1 MIHSRLLELGLE
13 PVSPSP
19 AVRATRAGRGS
30 SRVDAE
36 RAAMGT
42 RVAVSVIG
50 RSRDRLEAAV
60 GECFEE
66 MDRLI
71 AIFTRYERASALSVL
86 NDAGRL
92 DRPPPE
98 LTSLLGR
105 AARLHRRTRGAFD
118 ISVAPLVDLFQRP
131 PRVAGST
138 PSGPPAIPTPAEI
151 AEALALVGADRIQAT
166 DREVRLERSGMRLTL
181 DGIAKGAIVDAM
193 AAVLDRHRVRRYLV
207 DGGGD
212 IRTRGRA
219 GGRRPWTVAVRN
231 PAGSADPLDVVRPG
245 DGAIATSG
253 GYERHHAGDPRFH
266 HLVDGASG
274 TSPHLTTSVTVRAPT
289 ATDADA
295 LATAVFVLG
304 LEPGLQLIDSLAG
317 CACLIQDRDG
327 RRLTSR
333 GWTSAP
339 RHPHPLE

>member
-1 MIHSRLLELGLE
+1 MIHSRLLELGLQ
-13 PVSPSP
+13 PVGVSPTSRTSR
-19 AVRATRAGRGS
+19 VGRRAC
-30 SRVDAE
+30 RVDAE

-50 RSRDRLEAAV
+50 GSRDRLETAV
-60 GECFEE
+60 GGAFEE

-71 AIFTRYERASALSVL
+71 AMFTRYESASAVSVL

-92 DRPPPE
+92 HRPPPE
-98 LTSLLGR
+98 LTALLRR
-105 AARLHRRTRGAFD
+105 AGHFHRRTRGAFD
-118 ISVAPLVDLFQRP
+118 VSVAPLVDLFQR
-131 PRVAGST
+131 R
-138 PSGPPAIPTPAEI
+138 PAIPTRAEI
-151 AEALALVGADRIQAT
+151 AEARAVVGADRIRAT
-166 DREVRLERSGMRLTL
+166 DREVRLERSGMRVTL
-181 DGIAKGAIVDAM
+181 DGIAKGSIVDAM
-193 AAVLDRHRVRRYLV
+193 AAVLERHRVRRYLV

-219 GGRRPWTVAVRN
+219 GGRRPWTVAVRD
-231 PAGSADPLDVVRPG
+231 PAGTPAPLDVVRPG
-245 DGAIATSG
+245 NGALATSG
-253 GYERHHAGDPRFH
+253 GYERYHGGDPRFH

-274 TSPHLTTSVTVRAPT
+274 RSPGLTASVTVRAPT

-304 LEPGLQLIDSLAG
+304 PEPGLQLIDSLAG

-339 RHPHPLE
+339 PHPHRSE